1 VALVNGASSRDAAS
15 ERNHDRQ
22 EAKEAMAIQDV
33 KVISVPVSDQERA
46 KAFYVDKLGFTL
58 SRDDDSIP
66 GLRWIQVAPEGGGTS
81 LTLVNWFE
89 TMPAGSLQGL
99 VIGSSDLRGDCAE
112 LEANGV
118 EFEQPVQEQ
127 DWGAEAV
134 IRDPDGNMI
143 VLQQA

>member
-1 VALVNGASSRDAAS
+1 
-15 ERNHDRQ
+15 
-22 EAKEAMAIQDV
+22 MAVQDV

-46 KAFYVDKLGFTL
+46 KAFYVDKLGFAL

-66 GLRWIQVAPEGGGTS
+66 GIRWVRVTPQAGGTS

-99 VIGSSDLRGDCAE
+99 VLGLTDLQHDCDE
-112 LEANGV
+112 LAASGV
-118 EFEQPVQEQ
+118 EFAQALQEQP
-127 DWGAEAV
+127 WGAEAV
-134 IRDPDGNMI
+134 IRDPDGNQI